1 MASAGA
7 IGSNLVQK
15 SSGSVSATTR
25 ESAGCCWYA
34 FKVRTGG
41 ELRLRTSLEQK
52 GFQIF
57 LPTYL
62 EVRKYSDRLKK
73 VDAPLYPGYLFSRL
87 DMADRL
93 PILTT
98 PGVESVVSIGG
109 VPQPVDDSEIESILR
124 VVDSESSAMPWP
136 FLRVGDR
143 VRIVY
148 GALCGVEGFLVRVR
162 DKDRLVLSCNL
173 LQRSIAVEMDRTYV
187 KPIPA
192 G

>member
-7 IGSNLVQK
+7 MGSKIVP
-15 SSGSVSATTR
+15 GFSVSEPGTER
-25 ESAGCCWYA
+25 ESVGCRWYA
-34 FKVRTGG
+34 FKVHTGG
-41 ELRLRTSLEQK
+41 ELRLRTSLERK
-52 GFQIF
+52 GFRIF

-73 VDAPLYPGYLFSRL
+73 VDAALYPGYLFSRL
-87 DMADRL
+87 DAADRL

-109 VPQPVDDSEIESILR
+109 VPQPVDDSEIDSILR
-124 VVDSESSAMPWP
+124 VIDSGVCAVPWP

-143 VRIVY
+143 VRIIH
-148 GALCGVEGFLVRVR
+148 GALSGVEGFLVRVR

-173 LQRSIAVEMDRTYV
+173 LQRSIAVEMDRTYI

-192 G
+192 A